1 MLDQPRMSARLFSPD
16 SVLWRVNR
24 ESVTGLAGARALMLE
39 LAHPLIAAGV
49 AHHSEF
55 RHDPFGRL
63 YRTLRAA
70 NDIVFGTQGTAN
82 RAAVHIRRCHQRV
95 QGALEDGVGSL
106 PPGSRYN
113 ANDPELKLWV
123 LATLVDSI
131 LLVYD
136 LFVRPLS
143 LEERRA
149 YYRDSRPLASVF
161 DIPADLMPDSYDS
174 FAAYV
179 DAMISSDV
187 LVVGDTARQVVKAIF
202 APPLA
207 GRLARALSFAGI
219 GLLPPGIREGYGFA
233 WSDRREKILLGLA
246 RFSRRMRRL
255 TPSFFCVNPH
265 ALIVELRSH

>member
-1 MLDQPRMSARLFSPD
+1 M
-16 SVLWRVNR
+16 WRVNR

-55 RHDPFGRL
+55 RRDPFGRL

-82 RAAVHIRRCHQRV
+82 RAAVHIRRCHRRV
-95 QGALEDGVGSL
+95 
-106 PPGSRYN
+106 
-113 ANDPELKLWV
+113 
-123 LATLVDSI
+123 LVDSI

-149 YYRDSRPLASVF
+149 YYRDSRLFASVF
-161 DIPADLMPDSYDS
+161 DIPVDLMPDSYDS

-179 DAMISSDV
+179 DAMISGDV
-187 LVVGDTARQVVKAIF
+187 LVVGETGRQIAKALF
-202 APPLA
+202 APPLI

-219 GLLPPGIREGYGFA
+219 GLLPPRIREGYGFV
-233 WSDRREKILLGLA
+233 WSDRREKVLHGLA

-255 TPSFFCVNPH
+255 TPSLFCVNPR
-265 ALIVELRSH
+265 ALIVELRSY